1 VRLPTI
7 RLFPDIAC
15 ALEGM
20 GGLRYSADDPN
31 SPTWTSHRC
40 GTHRREGPPRAGLAE
55 WRQGRTATPCACRSP
70 ARWQPR
76 GYGRQEGPPDG
87 KRHLSDDQR
96 PRQRDRASRSSPHQL
111 RHTLSHY
118 WLANGSANAA
128 AGSSRRKVGAK
139 GVTACLIISGPR
151 RTWLS
156 AHESLTLRGRPSMSK
171 R

>member
-1 VRLPTI
+1 VRLAII

-20 GGLRYSADDPN
+20 AACGIARMTRTLRPGPHIAVA
-31 SPTWTSHRC
+31 HIVAK
-40 GTHRREGPPRAGLAE
+40 GRRELVLPSGAKAAPLPRVRAAH
-55 WRQGRTATPCACRSP
+55 

-118 WLANGSANAA
+118 WLANGGANAA

-156 AHESLTLRGRPSMSK
+156 AHESLTLRDGHR
-171 R
+171 